1 MGRDSQTDSTRG
13 KGKAHNRA
21 AFTKATPA
29 PKRTVWD
36 DKKELKAIG
45 KSHLGA
51 TRGAVD
57 TKAAGDA

>member
-1 MGRDSQTDSTRG
+1 MSRDSQTDASRG
-13 KGKAHNRA
+13 KGQAHNRA
-21 AFTKATPA
+21 SHMQATPA
-29 PKRTVWD
+29 PKQTVWD

-51 TRGAVD
+51 TRGAAD